1 MRMMK
6 LLTLISAGKICFIL
20 GTFEEFIRKLLILS
34 IYANPVAKET
44 IFVASINQLNE
55 SNEY

>member
-1 MRMMK
+1 MMK